1 MTPFEGFASSDFDAF
16 EERKWASH
24 AFNRERLEAKL
35 KLGSLGKALEAGL
48 GQELAGLEMGV
59 TDERPSVFN
68 QQRVSHLCLYFQRDA
83 GDRAAL
89 DAILDRSRS
98 IAQNVLDPAP
108 HHRHVSVGMRLH
120 REGLTAGLWLHR
132 DAWVDWKNAVERCKK
147 YGETE
152 RLGSL
157 LQGLPAGVCV
167 GQGEDLPPDAPAAQ
181 GAAVEALVAGLGEAQ
196 PFTVIGQV
204 LPRAEPA
211 LAGPGLVDRLLG
223 LLRPL
228 LPVLRFIAWS
238 GQNDHH
244 QVKAVI
250 QVHKDKVEKQFREI
264 RPGDGVRIARGLAA
278 GRLGVVESLGHKGTV
293 KVRMGPVLLSLRL
306 EDLAPT

>member
-1 MTPFEGFASSDFDAF
+1 MTPFEGFAASDFDAF

-35 KLGSLGKALEAGL
+35 KLSALGKALEAGL
-48 GQELAGLEMGV
+48 GPELAGLEMGL

-68 QQRVSHLCLYFQRDA
+68 QQRVSHLCLYFHRDA

-98 IAQNVLDPAP
+98 MAQNVFDSAP
-108 HHRHVSVGMRLH
+108 HHRHVSLGVRLH
-120 REGLTAGLWLHR
+120 REGLSSGLWLHR

-147 YGETE
+147 YGEAD

-157 LQGLPAGVCV
+157 LQALPASVCV
-167 GQGEDLPPDAPAAQ
+167 GQGEDVPGDAPAAQ
-181 GAAVEALVAGLGEAQ
+181 QVAVEALLAGLAEAQ
-196 PFTVIGQV
+196 PFTVIGQRF
-204 LPRAEPA
+204 PRGEPA
-211 LAGPGLVDRLLG
+211 LAGPDLVDRLLG

-228 LPVLRFIAWS
+228 VPVLRFIAWS

-244 QVKAVI
+244 QVRAVI

-264 RPGDGVRIARGLAA
+264 RSGSEVRIARGLAA
-278 GRLGVVESLGHKGTV
+278 GRVGVVESIEHKGTV
-293 KVRMGPVLLSLRL
+293 KVRLGPVLLALKL